1 MHGIYRIRI
10 MLKEWGTLFWSLA
23 FPLFLGIVFYFMFG
37 NIAEMEMFQEMP
49 VGVVTSAEAEN
60 TEFLEFAKTIE
71 MDDGVHMF
79 AITEFASMDEA
90 LVSLQDE
97 KIRGIIDLNNDYE
110 LTIMD
115 SETDT
120 SLIKS
125 FVDQYKQNE
134 KLIRNMIETNPELV
148 PAIVEGI
155 KNEADREI
163 VLSNIELK
171 GQDKDCYSQ
180 YFFAIIAMTCL
191 IGCTVGLGITKNIQ
205 ADVSAIG
212 ARRNVAP
219 TSKARQIVTD
229 FIATFFVYDVLTVI
243 VVLFMVFVLKRDFG
257 TNLPLVFLSTF
268 VGNFNGISAGLLIGV
283 LVKGSNSKK
292 EGLCVTYFMA
302 SSFLAGLQ
310 WNNITFVLEKNCPI
324 INRINPATLIVNS
337 FKSLAVFGDIEKYLY
352 NILTLFAIGVLF
364 LVLSI
369 MKLRRMKYA
378 SI

>member
-1 MHGIYRIRI
+1 
-10 MLKEWGTLFWSLA
+10 
-23 FPLFLGIVFYFMFG
+23 
-37 NIAEMEMFQEMP
+37 
-49 VGVVTSAEAEN
+49 
-60 TEFLEFAKTIE
+60 
-71 MDDGVHMF
+71 
-79 AITEFASMDEA
+79 
-90 LVSLQDE
+90 
-97 KIRGIIDLNNDYE
+97 
-110 LTIMD
+110 
-115 SETDT
+115 
-120 SLIKS
+120 
-125 FVDQYKQNE
+125 
-134 KLIRNMIETNPELV
+134 
-148 PAIVEGI
+148 
-155 KNEADREI
+155 
-163 VLSNIELK
+163 
-171 GQDKDCYSQ
+171 
-180 YFFAIIAMTCL
+180 MTCL